1 MLAVEHADRAE
12 PADGDAD
19 KSGWA
24 PPAPTARVTAFR
36 LPREW
41 YAACFSRDLGR
52 RRPLARTVHG
62 LPLVL
67 FRDASGRAVAGFDRC
82 PHRNAP
88 LSLGRCSD
96 GQIECAYHGWR
107 FDAEGAC
114 VAVPGWLTD
123 APNSPARRLDMV
135 PAVERDGIVWVVP
148 SLDGSTKPEPP
159 SIPHADDPAYT
170 VVRHD
175 GTIDGTVVAA
185 VENAL
190 DVPHTSVL
198 HRGLFRG
205 RRERIPIEAIVRHG
219 IGQVEAQYVGEPVPP
234 GLAARLLAPD
244 GGVVEHVDRFI
255 APSISQVEYRLG
267 ENHLVITTA
276 FTPVT
281 PMRTALHATV
291 AVRSRVPGVMLAAA
305 VGPIAR
311 RILAQDA
318 RMVARQHATIRSF
331 GGERFANTPID
342 VLGPHILRLLR
353 RAERGESLDT
363 STDPDER
370 LTLYT

>member
-1 MLAVEHADRAE
+1 MLAVD
-12 PADGDAD
+12 PAD
-19 KSGWA
+19 WM
-24 PPAPTARVTAFR
+24 PIAPTGRVSSFH
-36 LPREW
+36 LPHSW
-41 YAACFSRDLGR
+41 FAACFVRELGR

-62 LPLVL
+62 VPLVL
-67 FRDASGRAVAGFDRC
+67 FRDRSGRPAAAFDRC

-88 LSLGRCSD
+88 LSLGRCRD

-107 FDAEGAC
+107 FDHRGAC
-114 VAVPGWLTD
+114 TAVPGWRTD
-123 APNSPARRLDMV
+123 DTSSRARDLDVV
-135 PAVERDGIVWVVP
+135 PVAERDGIVWVVA
-148 SLDGSTKPEPP
+148 GTGEPAAP
-159 SIPHADDPAYT
+159 GPPGIPHVHDEGYT
-170 VVRHD
+170 VVRHGGVLD
-175 GTIDGTVVAA
+175 GTLVAA

-190 DVPHTSVL
+190 DVPHTAVL

-205 RRERIPIEAIVRHG
+205 RSERVPIEATIRHG
-219 IGQVEAQYVGEPVPP
+219 DGEVSAHYAGEPVPP

-244 GGVVEHVDRFI
+244 GGTVEHVDRFV
-255 APSISQVEYRLG
+255 APSIAQVEYRLG

-281 PMRTALHATV
+281 PTRTALHATV
-291 AVRSRVPGVMLAAA
+291 AVRSRVPGPALAAV

-318 RMVARQHATIRSF
+318 RMLARQHETIRAF

-342 VLGPHILRLLR
+342 VLGPHIVRLLR

-363 STDPDER
+363 STEPDEHV
-370 LTLYT
+370 TLYV